1 MNTIHERRGWLL
13 DIYPEPEKDGLTVWW
28 LDETGPRLR
37 LYQPFPVTFYAS
49 GPFPRLR
56 VLWRFLRAQ
65 PIPVILARTQRQ
77 DLFTGVLDVLAIETP
92 GPVSQT
98 KLFLTLTREF
108 PDLDY

>member
-77 DLFTGVLDVLAIETP
+77 DFITIEKRILAN
-92 GPVSQT
+92 
-98 KLFLTLTREF
+98 
-108 PDLDY
+108 